1 MDVVP
6 FVCESKACK
15 LFIFVYIT
23 HSGIG
28 CEAGPFVQVPELF
41 PKSVMYGD
49 PVQSVCRG
57 VFIFTVK

>member
-1 MDVVP
+1 MYHLYMKVKHVNY
-6 FVCESKACK
+6 
-15 LFIFVYIT
+15 LFFVYIT

-49 PVQSVCRG
+49 PV
-57 VFIFTVK
+57 